1 MKGYKVITIRALFF
15 IPITIELVYYLCRNI
30 LCIMKDRRKPKF
42 NKFSG
47 KDTNKPKPSLG
58 KLTSKS
64 KPKIKVTL
72 KKHYEISEG
81 MRLNRFLSIAGI
93 CSRRDA
99 DEHIAA
105 GEVTVNGKVVTELG
119 TKVDKKDVVF
129 YQGTQIYAEKKVYLL
144 LNKPKDYVTTL
155 DDPNG
160 KRTVLELVKNAC
172 DQRIYPVGR
181 LDRMTT
187 GVLLFTNDGELTAR
201 LTHPK
206 YNQKKIYHVF
216 LDKPFTKN
224 DFIKLSGGVELE
236 DGKVK
241 PDVLSFVEGQTK
253 KEVGVQIH
261 SGKNRI
267 VRRMFEHL
275 GYKVVKLDRVYFGGL
290 TKKNLPRGRW
300 RFLDEK
306 EVKILKMSK

>member
-1 MKGYKVITIRALFF
+1 M
-15 IPITIELVYYLCRNI
+15 N
-30 LCIMKDRRKPKF
+30 DRRPPRKS
-42 NKFSG
+42 KFSG
-47 KDTNKPKPSLG
+47 RDTNRQVPSIGKLKPKP
-58 KLTSKS
+58 KRKVQ
-64 KPKIKVTL
+64 VTL
-72 KKHYEISEG
+72 KKNYEISEG
-81 MRLNRFLSIAGI
+81 MRLNRFLAIAGV

-99 DEHIAA
+99 DIHISK
-105 GEVTVNGKVVTELG
+105 GEVTVNGKIVTELG
-119 TKVDKKDVVF
+119 TKVDKNDAILF
-129 YQGTQIYAEKKVYLL
+129 QGQQIYAEKKVYLL
-144 LNKPKDYVTTL
+144 LNKPKDYVTSL
-155 DDPNG
+155 DDPFG
-160 KRTVLELVKNAC
+160 KRTVLDLIKNAC

-187 GVLLFTNDGELTAR
+187 GVLLFTNDGDLTTR

-224 DFIKLSGGVELE
+224 DFIKLSGGIELE
-236 DGKVK
+236 DGKIK

-267 VRRMFEHL
+267 VRRMFEHF
-275 GYKVVKLDRVYFGGL
+275 GYKVVKLDRVYFAGL
-290 TKKNLPRGRW
+290 TKKNIPRGKW

-306 EVKILKMSK
+306 EVKILKMSKQERM